1 MEYVLSALL
10 LHKLGKDINEKSV
23 SSILKAAGAEVNE
36 AKVKALIA
44 SLGNV
49 DIKKAVEEASRA
61 PVAVAS
67 PSGEAPKKASEEKK
81 EERSEEEKEKEA
93 EKAAAGLGSLFG

>member
-10 LHKLGKDINEKSV
+10 LHKLGKEINEKSV
-23 SSILKAAGAEVNE
+23 ASILKAAGAEVSE
-36 AKVKALIA
+36 AKVKALVA

-49 DIKKAVEEASRA
+49 DIKKAIEEAARA
-61 PVAVAS
+61 PVAVAA
-67 PSGEAPKKASEEKK
+67 PSGDAPRQKAEEKK
-81 EERSEEEKEKEA
+81 EEKSEEEKEKAA